1 MHATVYLKD
10 SDKHSVPPVVVMHG
24 GEWQLKQSALRA
36 VINDVL
42 GGDAENEPSV
52 RRFAGK
58 ETELRTVRDELFTV
72 SMSSISRRPVLTT
85 IPSAA
90 RRWRSS
96 KSAQ

>member
-24 GEWQLKQSALRA
+24 GEWQLKQSVLRA
-36 VINDVL
+36 VISSVL

-58 ETELRTVRDELFTV
+58 ETELRTVRDECDT
-72 SMSSISRRPVLTT
+72 ISHDTAGLLPRRRPGLGDHETT
-85 IPSAA
+85 G
-90 RRWRSS
+90 RRG
-96 KSAQ
+96 